1 MVDYLLR
8 PLDSFAWAACFFH
21 LVMMYR
27 WFSSMKGGGRVG
39 LVWYSTIRFILLFFQ
54 STRDLLFTSSYT
66 ELKMY
71 DVTKVFSS
79 QIHDVTDVKAD
90 MMHKYDPMLINLLNY
105 KKTVKVVV
113 LKKWLYSLVVLAR
126 SYL

>member
-1 MVDYLLR
+1 
-8 PLDSFAWAACFFH
+8 
-21 LVMMYR
+21 
-27 WFSSMKGGGRVG
+27 
-39 LVWYSTIRFILLFFQ
+39 
-54 STRDLLFTSSYT
+54 
-66 ELKMY
+66 MY

-113 LKKWLYSLVVLAR
+113 LKNWLYSLVVLAR